1 MDLKLPPQSQEA
13 EGALLSAILERNS
26 LVDDLESTLSA
37 DYFYRRENQVIFAR
51 MAAMAF
57 VGQPIDPATLVA
69 ALDGAGELEEAGG
82 IEYIADIATGGR
94 GHHNAKH
101 YAQII
106 RDRWLQRQ
114 LIQKGYQISELGYDS
129 KSAQEAIQESQSLI
143 MDFDH
148 SPAGEVPDFNHQL
161 MAMVSRVDFLNKN
174 RGKMT
179 GLPTGFI
186 DLDKRLFGLQKS
198 DLVVIAGR
206 PGMGKELHDDSK
218 VLMIDG
224 KYKRIGE
231 VMVGDKVASVDGKPS
246 QIFGVFPQGR
256 KPVFKVLFSDGRSVI
271 AGLEHQWEVMYR
283 DWDSPRVLTT
293 EKIISMLEC
302 KRYKGRL
309 FIEKP
314 SGDFG
319 LDKGITIHP
328 YLLGVLLGDGGL
340 SGGGVKLSNS
350 DAHIVDKVLQLVGNL
365 KLARAS
371 EALHDYRIVGER
383 GGDNWLVDCMKEI
396 GLYGLK
402 SVEKFIPKNY
412 LSATKETRRQLFM
425 GMMDT
430 DGTVEKFGAMTYS
443 TSSERMAKDFA
454 CLARSL
460 GFWAKTSS
468 RIPKYSYKGEILRG
482 KRSYCISLQREGMED
497 FISLPRKRDR
507 LFNRKTGRNKNLN
520 FESITPHGIAECT
533 CISVT
538 HPRELFICDEYIV
551 THNTTLA
558 MNIAEQAAI
567 NGCAVLIFSL
577 EMSSDQLL
585 IRSACSVGR
594 MSHDKVRRGEL
605 DDQEVTALTSA
616 VARMKDRKIVL
627 DDRPLLTSEQAL
639 SRARKAQRKLGKPLD
654 LIVVDYIQLM
664 SDKGQELERIT
675 NITRNLKL
683 LAKSMDCP
691 VIALSQLNR
700 DCEKRPNKR
709 PQMSDLRASGS
720 IEQDADIIAFVYRD
734 EEYNKDTTEK
744 GVAEVII
751 AKFRNGQTGTNYLA
765 SRLDQCRFDNLV
777 GYSPAEK
784 KEAQY
789 GAFNY
794 SE

>member
-1 MDLKLPPQSQEA
+1 MDLKLPPNSPEA

-69 ALDGAGELEEAGG
+69 ALDGAGELEDAGG
-82 IEYIADIATGGR
+82 IEYIADIATSGR

-206 PGMGKELHDDSK
+206 PGMGK
-218 VLMIDG
+218 
-224 KYKRIGE
+224 
-231 VMVGDKVASVDGKPS
+231 
-246 QIFGVFPQGR
+246 
-256 KPVFKVLFSDGRSVI
+256 
-271 AGLEHQWEVMYR
+271 
-283 DWDSPRVLTT
+283 
-293 EKIISMLEC
+293 
-302 KRYKGRL
+302 
-309 FIEKP
+309 
-314 SGDFG
+314 
-319 LDKGITIHP
+319 
-328 YLLGVLLGDGGL
+328 
-340 SGGGVKLSNS
+340 
-350 DAHIVDKVLQLVGNL
+350 
-365 KLARAS
+365 
-371 EALHDYRIVGER
+371 
-383 GGDNWLVDCMKEI
+383 
-396 GLYGLK
+396 
-402 SVEKFIPKNY
+402 
-412 LSATKETRRQLFM
+412 
-425 GMMDT
+425 
-430 DGTVEKFGAMTYS
+430 
-443 TSSERMAKDFA
+443 SS
-454 CLARSL
+454 
-460 GFWAKTSS
+460 
-468 RIPKYSYKGEILRG
+468 I
-482 KRSYCISLQREGMED
+482 
-497 FISLPRKRDR
+497 
-507 LFNRKTGRNKNLN
+507 
-520 FESITPHGIAECT
+520 
-533 CISVT
+533 
-538 HPRELFICDEYIV
+538 
-551 THNTTLA
+551 A
-558 MNIAEQAAI
+558 MNIAESAAV
-567 NGCAVLIFSL
+567 NGKCVLVFNL
-577 EMSSDQLL
+577 EMSSEQLL
-585 IRSACSVGR
+585 MRSACSIGR
-594 MSHDKVRRGEL
+594 MSHDKLRRGEL
-605 DDQEVTALTSA
+605 DDQEISALTSA
-616 VARMKDRKIVL
+616 VARLKDKKIVL

-639 SRARKAQRKLGKPLD
+639 SRARKAQRKLGSPLD

-765 SRLDQCRFDNLV
+765 SRLDQCRFDNLI

-784 KEAQY
+784 KETQY